1 MSIFRRLL
9 DNLVIAIDDFQRK
22 RLGIWEVSDDP
33 ECILRLGLATSYLGA
48 RLADGTVV
56 EPGERIG
63 LIHFANER
71 VPTAPPDGPT
81 LAWAREFMRLLTTSL
96 RLLTRHMI
104 ENPDMAE
111 ICAFGGELPFV
122 YTTGSTR
129 FLERL
134 GLEVFDPLPPGGPLA
149 RVVDMGAR
157 LWTLL
162 LRRAFNPDSAPGL
175 RLSDLE
181 RRPVWFSRQ
190 TLIAL
195 YAPDYHGSATD
206 EEATPVT
213 NPLSAK
219 ESHS

>member
-1 MSIFRRLL
+1 MNTLRRLL
-9 DNLVIAIDDFQRK
+9 DSLVIAIDDFQRK

-33 ECILRLGLATSYLGA
+33 ECILRLGLTTSYMGA

-56 EPGERIG
+56 QPGERIG

-71 VPTAPPDGPT
+71 VPTAPPGGPD
-81 LAWAREFMRLLTTSL
+81 LAWAREFMRRMTTSL
-96 RLLTRHMI
+96 RLLTRHLV
-104 ENPDMAE
+104 ENPDMAG
-111 ICAFGGELPFV
+111 IRAFGGELPFV
-122 YTTGSTR
+122 YTTSSTR

-134 GLEVFDPLPPGGPLA
+134 GLEVFDPLPPGGLLA

-175 RLSDLE
+175 RLNDLE
-181 RRPVWFSRQ
+181 RRPVWLSRQ

-195 YAPDYHGSATD
+195 YAPDCHSAAAD
-206 EEATPVT
+206 EEAIPVT
-213 NPLSAK
+213 SPLSAK
-219 ESHS
+219 ESYS